1 MEAKWN
7 QVHEKLVHEEELVVR
22 LGTAKPGPLAA
33 LAVHLHEREP
43 SPRVPEP
50 GLYRLQGQQL
60 AEHPTVDRVLPPR
73 LDAARPQPP
82 RLEGDAIG
90 QMGGEPIGGDCGV
103 DLGYHVRVAVSIPG
117 SYAGLLGELGH
128 LVASLCHIFT

>member
-1 MEAKWN
+1 MEL
-7 QVHEKLVHEEELVVR
+7 HEKLVHEEELVVR

-73 LDAARPQPP
+73 LDAARAQPP

-90 QMGGEPIGGDCGV
+90 EMGGEPLCGDCGV
-103 DLGYHVRVAVSIPG
+103 EGKGVARAAVEECD
-117 SYAGLLGELGH
+117 LLGEEVTGGRAM
-128 LVASLCHIFT
+128 VVPNT